1 MRPTGFRAG
10 PGSIALRA
18 GFTDRGMRKLRHTR
32 RKNRGTRVARWLAVG
47 AAGMLVAT
55 AASASPASSSGVAR
69 FASVRPTADGP
80 RRAALASDAVAPSRP
95 CAGSG
100 GSCTSTDPTFVL
112 QIIAVGDSSACTY
125 GTTITWGDATTTHG
139 SLQGG
144 PDGTRLTVDSHTFAE
159 PGTYTISM
167 SMSPTSGGVCG
178 PGFSVVTTFT
188 LAPGGI
194 PRPEAAGP
202 WNMTLAPQPCQSL
215 AKPVNTATGVLWDT
229 AADVAVPGH
238 GVPLGLTRTYSVL
251 DAARSGGFGY
261 GWTSSYDMSLS
272 LDATSG
278 VVRQENGAPA
288 TFYKNGSAFL
298 PGAGVLGSLVANSN
312 GTYTFTRFSTND
324 SYNFD
329 AGGRLISETDR
340 NGYSTTLTY
349 DAGGELTKV
358 TDPAGRSLTFAHA
371 GGHVVSAT
379 DPAGHATSYAYD
391 AAGNL
396 TSVADPMGRTWKF
409 SYDADHLLLSMTD
422 PNGGKSTNTYDDA
435 DRVIKQVDAAG
446 RAMTWAYT
454 GDPDSA
460 TGSTTTVHDARG
472 TESQY
477 RYEFLKLAEVKAG
490 VGTAAGATTTF
501 EHDPSTFNCTKITDP
516 NGHVTTRSFD
526 VRGDLLTTT
535 DPLGH
540 TRSFTYDAQGDLL
553 TATDADGTTTT
564 LTYDARGN
572 RLSTSTPLTGGGAAA
587 WSYTYGTGA
596 AASDRL
602 TATDPDGHTSTYAYD
617 IAGNRTSTT
626 DPLGH
631 TSSAAYDG
639 LSRRTATTTAL
650 GHKSAYTY
658 DADGELT
665 KLVDARGGVTTLAY
679 DKNGNQVAR
688 TDANAK
694 TTATHYDAVDE
705 PTQVIAP
712 DGTTSSTSYDANGN
726 VTEQKD
732 GNGHATHYAYDALD
746 RAASATDARGR
757 KTQYGYD
764 KAGNRTSQT
773 DADGKVMTLGYD
785 AADRNTGVS
794 YSDGATPD
802 VDQEFDANGWRTKL
816 TDGTGTS
823 TFSYDTLGRLVS
835 QANGAGAGVGYE
847 YDAAGNQTG
856 ITYPNGKTVTRA
868 FDAASRLT
876 SVSDWLGHANTF
888 SYDADDN
895 QTGRGLPGGVTQTSS
910 FDANGAVTEIA
921 DTRGGTALA
930 RFSYTRSP
938 TEQVTSDTTTGA
950 ITAVHHYTY
959 DGKARLASADAD
971 AFGYDAASNPTT
983 YIDGLTQKFD
993 AADQLTS
1000 STPPPSTTPEP
1011 PAPSPLPPA
1020 PTPVPPGTRA
1030 PTQDLLRSAHTIKR
1044 GSLVAKRITTRA
1056 PGELLI
1062 ALVSLGGH
1070 GKAKPNVKGL
1080 RTKGVTWRRVTT
1092 RRAKGGLVGI
1102 WQARPA
1108 APLRKATLTVRLTRT
1123 AAAGTL
1129 SLAAYGRGSLVD
1141 ASGTAAGSKN
1151 APQLT
1156 LRGAPGSIALAVGS
1170 ATKAGRHLPAAGT
1183 RVVSQ
1188 QRAGSAW
1195 LETTPKPSTGASI
1208 RIGDRSRLPAK
1219 WLLAGVVLAAH
1230 DAAAATFAARRATP
1244 SVSDRAAAPRA
1255 QTQTFTYDAE
1265 GDRTKASSADSTVSF
1280 GYDQAHRLTSISAG
1294 IGYGYDGDGLRMEK
1308 TVGGKTTRFA
1318 WDESGDLPLLLQAGS
1333 TSYIY
1338 GPSGRPLEQITG
1350 GTPTYL
1356 LGDQQDSTRLLTDN
1370 SGTTVGRYS
1379 YDAWGNRTSHAG
1391 SATTDLQY
1399 DGQYTDSESGLIYLR
1414 ARYYDPATGQFMTRD
1429 PLGAQTHSPY
1439 GYAAD
1444 DPVNA
1449 ADPTGELSW
1458 VTVSGIVGVGVV
1470 AGGALCTAPIVV
1482 GAGLL
1487 WVAGSLLGSQTPQTT
1502 TTSTPAPVCL
1512 EPGERCTPGQLIHA
1526 NPA

>member
-125 GTTITWGDATTTHG
+125 GTTITWGDGTTTHG

-144 PDGTRLTVDSHTFAE
+144 PDGARLTVDSHTFAE

-298 PGAGVLGSLVANSN
+298 PGAGVLGSLVANAN

-324 SYNFD
+324 SYVFD
-329 AGGRLISETDR
+329 AGGRLIAETDR

-358 TDPAGRSLTFAHA
+358 TDPAGRSLTLAHA

-379 DPAGHATSYAYD
+379 DPAGHATSYTYD

-409 SYDADHLLLSMTD
+409 TYDADHLLLSMTD
-422 PNGGKSTNTYDDA
+422 PNGGKSTNSYDDD
-435 DRVIKQVDAAG
+435 DRVTKQVDAVG
-446 RAMTWAYT
+446 RTMTWAYA

-477 RYEFLKLAEVKAG
+477 RYEFLELAEVKTG

-501 EHDPSTFNCTKITDP
+501 EHDPATFNCTKITDP
-516 NGHVTTRSFD
+516 NGHVTTRTFD
-526 VRGDLLTTT
+526 TRGDLLTTT

-540 TRSFTYDAQGDLL
+540 TRRFTYDAHGDLL

-564 LTYDARGN
+564 LTYDPRGN
-572 RLSTSTPLTGGGAAA
+572 LVSTSTPLTGGSGAT

-596 AASDRL
+596 AAGDRL
-602 TATDPDGHTSTYAYD
+602 TGADPDGHTSTYAYD
-617 IAGNRTSTT
+617 KAGNHTSTT

-631 TSSAAYDG
+631 TSTAAYDA

-650 GHKSAYTY
+650 GHKTAYTY

-665 KLVDARGGVTTLAY
+665 KVVDARGGVTTLVY
-679 DKNGNQVAR
+679 DKNRNQVAR

-726 VTEQKD
+726 VTEETD

-746 RAASATDARGR
+746 RVVSATDAKGR

-764 KAGNRTSQT
+764 KAWNRTSQT
-773 DADGKVMTLGYD
+773 DADGKVTTFGYD

-835 QANGAGAGVGYE
+835 QANGAGASVGYK
-847 YDAAGNQTG
+847 YDAAGNRTG

-895 QTGRGLPGGVTQTSS
+895 PTGRGLPGGVTQTSS

-959 DGKARLASADAD
+959 DSKARLASADAD
-971 AFGYDAASNPTT
+971 AFGYDAAGNPTT
-983 YIDGLTQKFD
+983 YVDGLTQKFD

-1000 STPPPSTTPEP
+1000 STLPSPPEP
-1011 PAPSPLPPA
+1011 PAPTPPPPP
-1020 PTPVPPGTRA
+1020 PTPIPPQTRT
-1030 PTQDLLRSAHTIKR
+1030 PTRDLLRSAHAIKR
-1044 GSLVAKRITTRA
+1044 RSLVATRITTSA
-1056 PGELLI
+1056 PGELLL

-1070 GKAKPNVKGL
+1070 GNAKPNVKGL

-1092 RRAKGGLVGI
+1092 RRAIGGLVGI
-1102 WQARPA
+1102 WQARA
-1108 APLRKATLTVRLTRT
+1108 AARLRKATVTVKLTKS
-1123 AAAGTL
+1123 AATGTL
-1129 SLAAYGRGSLVD
+1129 SLAAYGPGSLVH
-1141 ASGTAAGSKN
+1141 ASGNAAGSKN
-1151 APQLT
+1151 ASKLT
-1156 LRGAPGSIALAVGS
+1156 LRGAPGAIALAVGS
-1170 ATKAGRHLPAAGT
+1170 ATKAGRHRPAAGT

-1195 LETTPKPSTGASI
+1195 LETTTTLSTGASI
-1208 RIGDRSRLPAK
+1208 RIGDRSRLPAR
-1219 WLLAGVVLAAH
+1219 WLLAGVALAAPA
-1230 DAAAATFAARRATP
+1230 AAAATSTARRGTP
-1244 SVSDRAAAPRA
+1244 SLSDRAAAPRT
-1255 QTQTFTYDAE
+1255 QTRTFTYDSD
-1265 GDRTKASSADSTVSF
+1265 GDRTNATSAGGAVSF
-1280 GYDQAHRLTSISAG
+1280 GYDQVHRLTSISGG
-1294 IGYGYDGDGLRMEK
+1294 ISYGYDGDGLRIQK
-1308 TVGGKTTRFA
+1308 TVGGETTRFA

-1338 GPSGRPLEQITG
+1338 GPSGGPIEQITG
-1350 GTPTYL
+1350 ATTTYL
-1356 LGDQQDSTRLLTDN
+1356 LADQQDSTRLLTDG
-1370 SGTTVGRYS
+1370 SGNVVGSYS
-1379 YDAWGNRTSHAG
+1379 FDAWGNPTRHTGA
-1391 SATTDLQY
+1391 ATTDLQY
-1399 DGQYTDSESGLIYLR
+1399 DGQYTDAESGLIYLR

-1444 DPVNA
+1444 DPVNT
-1449 ADPTGELSW
+1449 ADPTGELSS

-1470 AGGALCTAPIVV
+1470 AGAALCAAPIGV
-1482 GAGLL
+1482 GVGLL
-1487 WVAGSLLGSQTPQTT
+1487 WVGGSLLASQTPQTT
-1502 TTSTPAPVCL
+1502 TTSTPAQDCF
-1512 EPGERCTPGQLIHA
+1512 EAGGRCTEAQRVHG
-1526 NPA
+1526 NPASN